1 MAEIAHSRT
10 SADPGLARLSVI
22 VTGGATGIGAAYV
35 TALVAAGANVVIAD
49 LGSCDTAARAIVD
62 ETAADPGR
70 AVFVPTDVTSDDDL
84 AEAVRLA
91 CGEFGGVDVLINN
104 AAIYRALNG
113 KQSLLTIAQDEWDR
127 VMTVNVRGT
136 WQAIKA
142 VAGVMIERERG
153 RIVNIASVVSRMG
166 AAGFAHYVASKGA
179 VEALTR
185 AAARE
190 LGPHGITVNAV
201 APGLVSDEATRT
213 LNDQSYIVR
222 AAQGRAL
229 AREMLPQDL
238 VGTVLWLC
246 SPASAFV
253 TGQTIV
259 VDGGG
264 VFA

>member
-1 MAEIAHSRT
+1 MSNVSESDVVAGT
-10 SADPGLARLSVI
+10 GLTDRSVI

-35 TALVAAGANVVIAD
+35 AALTGAGAGVVVADLPATAQQARATVERAAAG
-49 LGSCDTAARAIVD
+49 
-62 ETAADPGR
+62 PGR
-70 AVFVPTDVTSDDDL
+70 AVFTPTDVTDDDDL
-84 AEAVRLA
+84 ARAVELA
-91 CGEFGGVDVLINN
+91 RGEFGGVDALINN
-104 AAIYRALNG
+104 AAIYRGLKA
-113 KQSLLTIAQDEWDR
+113 KQSLRDISTREWDA

-142 VAGVMIERERG
+142 VVPAMTDRGGG

-190 LGPHGITVNAV
+190 LGGSGITVNAI
-201 APGLVSDEATRT
+201 APGLVSDDATHD
-213 LNDQSYIVR
+213 LNDAEYIAR

-229 AREMLPQDL
+229 GREMRPADL
-238 VGTVLWLC
+238 VGTALWLC
-246 SPASAFV
+246 SPGASFV
-253 TGQTIV
+253 TGQTII

-264 VFA
+264 VFG